1 METCANERHQR
12 ATASQLRQT
21 CIAAESFTR
30 DLARS
35 VPIAVRDVIGP
46 AIGVIFLADP
56 DLYSGDLERNPAL
69 GKRDYSVVHHTPR
82 RTITSH
88 IDWTRHISLVDGDSL
103 GLTHRR
109 RLRCCRQRAGC
120 AHRVRPRPTLGGS
133 WKTCVMVDH

>member
-1 METCANERHQR
+1 MKIYGN
-12 ATASQLRQT
+12 RQYRGAILS
-21 CIAAESFTR
+21 CDRQACGGDENFAR

-88 IDWTRHISLVDGDSL
+88 IDWPRHILLVEVDSL
-103 GLTHRR
+103 RLGHRR
-109 RLRCCRQRAGC
+109 RLGCCRRRTGC
-120 AHRVRPRPTLGGS
+120 AYRVWPRARLG
-133 WKTCVMVDH
+133 CL